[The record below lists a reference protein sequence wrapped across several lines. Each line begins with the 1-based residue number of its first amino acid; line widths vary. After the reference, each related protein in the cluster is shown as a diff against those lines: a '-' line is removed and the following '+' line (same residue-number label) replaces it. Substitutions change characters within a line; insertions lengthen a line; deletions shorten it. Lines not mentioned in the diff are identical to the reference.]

1 MKTTEGIGRLG
12 AATAQSD
19 CKFGGAY
26 AALAEGSVTTG
37 SLVVQALVSAKEKY
51 PLPELVA
58 GQGI

>member
-1 MKTTEGIGRLG
+1 MKTTKVIGKLS

-19 CKFGGAY
+19 CKCGGAY
-26 AALAEGSVTTG
+26 AALAEGSVTKG
-37 SLVVQALVSAKEKY
+37 SLVVQALVGAKKKY